1 MGGYTPAGLTLVGE
15 EGPELVNFRS
25 PGMVYTAAQTAA
37 MQASLAQ
44 VNGSHS
50 TGLAYVPYDGY
61 IAELHKGERV
71 LTAAETKVYTPPEG
85 ANISGL
91 ISEIRALRAQV
102 ARLEE
107 ASSKTAKNTEKLPR
121 MADQVDEVADG
132 GFVRT
137 RAVA

>member
-1 MGGYTPAGLTLVGE
+1 M
-15 EGPELVNFRS
+15 
-25 PGMVYTAAQTAA
+25 
-37 MQASLAQ
+37 
-44 VNGSHS
+44 
-50 TGLAYVPYDGY
+50 
-61 IAELHKGERV
+61 